1 MNINLKL
8 EELTELNQI
17 RGLLSSSDFET
28 YVLGF
33 NAFKS
38 SKIYRSVLY
47 SCDYKVGKSGKQ
59 IPVHWF
65 VSKVEDEIRK
75 LVNDTQEV
83 TCRPWRMS
91 YHRAIIQIIDSIL
104 LCESDRFTAPIAF
117 NIDKDAMMK
126 KYSPEGIL
134 DRYIEEPTTVA
145 CGVSQTGPAF

>member
-38 SKIYRSVLY
+38 SKIYRSALH
-47 SCDYKVGKSGKQ
+47 SCDYKVSKSEKR
-59 IPVHWF
+59 IPIHWF

-75 LVNDTQEV
+75 LVNNTQEI
-83 TCRPWRMS
+83 THLPWDMNYYRS
-91 YHRAIIQIIDSIL
+91 IIQIIDSIL
-104 LCESDRFTAPIAF
+104 LCESDKFTAPIAF

-134 DRYIEEPTTVA
+134 DRYIEPATAA
-145 CGVSQTGPAF
+145 CAVSQTQSAF

>member
-38 SKIYRSVLY
+38 SKIYRSALY
-47 SCDYKVGKSGKQ
+47 SCDYKVSKSGKR
-59 IPVHWF
+59 IPIHWF

-75 LVNDTQEV
+75 LVNNNTQEI
-83 TCRPWRMS
+83 TYRPWDMS
-91 YHRAIIQIIDSIL
+91 YCRSIIQIIDSIL
-104 LCESDRFTAPIAF
+104 LCESDKFTTPIAF

-134 DRYIEEPTTVA
+134 DRYIEPTVA
-145 CGVSQTGPAF
+145 CEIAQAQPDF